1 MFPMFND
8 DRNWLAAGIV
18 GALLIPVLVFGFQ
31 LPYVLALGAGAVAF
45 IGLVLLLAPRK
56 LFEGI
61 DVSKVGRGKL
71 DLTRQVLVEAMPSVS
86 RLKDS
91 VADIRSPKIKAIVE
105 RLSGTAESI
114 VSGVEKEPERLSSV
128 QRFLTYYLPSA
139 AQLAESYSVL
149 EKQRNP
155 DPTRLKEAET
165 VITKLDN
172 AFSHYADSLMESDLS
187 GLDVDLRLI
196 EQAIKED
203 IGQPT

>member
-1 MFPMFND
+1 MFND
-8 DRNWLAAGIV
+8 DRNWLAAGSVAGI
-18 GALLIPVLVFGFQ
+18 LIPVLVFGFQ

-45 IGLVLLLAPRK
+45 IGLILLLTPRK

-61 DVSKVGRGKL
+61 DVSKVARGRL
-71 DLTRQVLVEAMPSVS
+71 DLTRQVLVEAMPAVG
-86 RLKDS
+86 RLK
-91 VADIRSPKIKAIVE
+91 AGGATIRSPKIRAVVE
-105 RLSGTAESI
+105 RLTGTAESI

-139 AQLAESYSVL
+139 AQLTESYSVL

-155 DPTRLKEAET
+155 DPTRLKEAEA
-165 VITKLDN
+165 VITKLDD

-196 EQAIKED
+196 ERAIKED
-203 IGQPT
+203 IGQPQ